1 MSDRDELLPEELFGR
16 WTERYDA
23 LTALVKRQAEENDRL
38 AKRMGCLDDLNRGLA
53 DRLAA
58 ASEALGDLAER
69 FERAAFAEGWR
80 VGIGPLGHCCN
91 SLVTKMI
98 DDAWSTSDSAKRL
111 ERREKSDRA

>member
-1 MSDRDELLPEELFGR
+1 MSDRNELLPEALFGR
-16 WTERYDA
+16 WTERYNA

-69 FERAAFAEGWR
+69 FERAAYLEGWKAGFLSSVYR
-80 VGIGPLGHCCN
+80 LIGIPPEEMAKGN
-91 SLVTKMI
+91 
-98 DDAWSTSDSAKRL
+98 WEQSDSAKRL
-111 ERREKSDRA
+111 ERRKTK

>member
-69 FERAAFAEGWR
+69 FERAAWIEGFVAGYMRWA
-80 VGIGPLGHCCN
+80 GP
-91 SLVTKMI
+91 
-98 DDAWSTSDSAKRL
+98 DDEAIARELAGRHWSASASAKRL
-111 ERREKSDRA
+111 ERRKTK